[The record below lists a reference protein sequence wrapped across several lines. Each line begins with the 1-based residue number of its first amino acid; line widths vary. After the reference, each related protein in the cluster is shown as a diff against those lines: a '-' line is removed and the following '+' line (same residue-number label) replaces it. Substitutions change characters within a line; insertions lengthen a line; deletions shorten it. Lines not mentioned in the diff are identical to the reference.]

1 MSAKKTPA
9 KKTSSPPAPAAA
21 PELSLVERVA
31 QANLANIMRKVK
43 AGSSLTAAETRT
55 LADARRADEARATEM
70 LRRGMAALAQ
80 IRDIIEESALPRT
93 LKQRIYDKIA
103 IINV

>member
-9 KKTSSPPAPAAA
+9 A
-21 PELSLVERVA
+21 PEEQQMPSLAERVA

-55 LADARRADEARATEM
+55 LADARRGDEVRAAEM
-70 LRRGMAALAQ
+70 LRRGVAVM
-80 IRDIIEESALPRT
+80 
-93 LKQRIYDKIA
+93 QRIRTVIETSPLPKALQRKIIDDLA
-103 IINV
+103 SINV